1 MGNPI
6 LTSLFLIV
14 AGTLFF
20 YRRDWIHRWIGFML
34 VSAGLNIAAGMSD
47 YFKYIEPVVVGVWWL
62 MIAILCLI
70 GFFEDPKKGT

>member
-1 MGNPI
+1 
-6 LTSLFLIV
+6 
-14 AGTLFF
+14 
-20 YRRDWIHRWIGFML
+20 ML